1 MSGRPSISVRKR
13 GVLEKLKS
21 QATALYL
28 APTPAPVNR
37 VQRRTLAKELRRVKR
52 AGAIGPR

>member
-1 MSGRPSISVRKR
+1 MNGRPPLNVRKR

-21 QATALYL
+21 HAPALYL

>member
-1 MSGRPSISVRKR
+1 MSGRPPISVRKR
-13 GVLEKLKS
+13 GALEKLKR
-21 QATALYL
+21 QAPALYL

-37 VQRRTLAKELRRVKR
+37 EQRRTLAKELRRVER